1 MRLGSSPLFRFF
13 IGMIDIS
20 LLLMTYVYIVHRSH
34 AHRSR
39 DAVPLPSPPPIAVIM
54 IETSVGRG
62 ALWSALLQTGNSH
75 HASVFLS
82 LDIRG
87 PNDLVARSSE
97 VLSKGVQKTELESI
111 LAFLTPQTPVV
122 VSGRQDHPTLVQH
135 GGKASLTLA
144 LAAAQPNQRK
154 RALEDLDRDVLA
166 RSTKPANDSRLKTF
180 MALCGAWEVQAF
192 PLNPVCIRSVGAS
205 FKAGCYR
212 SAGIYFQTA
221 ISHQL
226 RVMGLPVSPYIRSL
240 IKDVVRS
247 VRRGLGPATLKFG
260 FDLAVLAKMVDATDS
275 RPFSFDHIPH
285 VVDLMI
291 ISCWFMLR
299 EIEVSAARDS
309 HLTIQ
314 GEVVQLMV
322 PVHKT
327 NTMGSLTTRVLQC
340 ACGVREHPLCPWHT
354 AERHL
359 IRLSSHSSR
368 RPGGYLP
375 LFPQSSGASITK
387 HLLVQAVR
395 RVLSSG
401 GIETTLKDDSGREID
416 KFGGHCLRVAGAQF
430 LAAAGV
436 QLPLIQLLGRWSSSA
451 VERYVQNAPL
461 SIVPQ
466 IPTEILRA
474 QEDESAPLSSS
485 FRSAVGPAPSTPAPP
500 TQRDWPDVQPFNR
513 AGHGFISDPAESQQ
527 HQAQLVA
534 QKGMIDHLQEA
545 VRNIQKALCPPDE
558 ILVLRPRSSVVHRS
572 RCDES
577 QNPPVSWRTV
587 CGWRYGCTR
596 FFRVATLG
604 DTHRFCKKC
613 FDRHETPEQGVS
625 DDSDD
630 NSSSSDSGSSS
641 SDPSS

>member
-1 MRLGSSPLFRFF
+1 
-13 IGMIDIS
+13 
-20 LLLMTYVYIVHRSH
+20 
-34 AHRSR
+34 
-39 DAVPLPSPPPIAVIM
+39 M

-62 ALWSALLQTGNSH
+62 AIWSALLQTGTSH
-75 HASVFLS
+75 HAPVFLS

-87 PNDLVARSSE
+87 PNDLVARTEE
-97 VLSKGVQKTELESI
+97 VLAKGIRKTELEAI
-111 LAFLTPQTPVV
+111 LAALTPPTPVAV
-122 VSGRQDHPTLVQH
+122 AGRADHPTLVLH

-154 RALEDLDRDVLA
+154 RALEDLDRDILA

-192 PLNPVCIRSVGAS
+192 PLNPVCIRCVGAS

-226 RVMGLPVSPYIRSL
+226 RMMGLPISPFIRSL
-240 IKDVVRS
+240 IRDVVRS

-260 FDLAVLAKMVDATDS
+260 FDLAALAKLVDTTDS
-275 RPFSFDHIPH
+275 RPFSVDHISH
-285 VVDLMI
+285 VADLMI
-291 ISCWFMLR
+291 VSCWYMLR
-299 EIEVSAARDS
+299 EIEISAARDS
-309 HLTIQ
+309 HLSLQ

-327 NTMGSLTTRVLQC
+327 NTMGSLTTRILQC

-359 IRLSSHSSR
+359 IRLASHPHR
-368 RPGGYLP
+368 RAGGYLP
-375 LFPQSSGASITK
+375 LFPQSNGASITK

-395 RVLSSG
+395 RTLSVAG
-401 GIETTLKDDSGREID
+401 LETILRDDTGRDIE
-416 KFGGHCLRVAGAQF
+416 KFGGHCMRVAGAQF

-466 IPTEILRA
+466 IPVEILKNH
-474 QEDESAPLSSS
+474 EDVEPHSASRLQSS
-485 FRSAVGPAPSTPAPP
+485 VGLAPATPAPAPSLEGLHG
-500 TQRDWPDVQPFNR
+500 QPSQSDGPR
-513 AGHGFISDPAESQQ
+513 FISEPTEGKQQ
-527 HQAQLVA
+527 RAQLA
-534 QKGMIDHLQEA
+534 THRRLIENMQDAIKD
-545 VRNIQKALCPPDE
+545 IQRAICPPDE
-558 ILVLRPRSSVVHRS
+558 VLVLRPRSSVVHRS
-572 RCDES
+572 KCDER
-577 QNPPVSWRTV
+577 QNPPTSWRTV

-604 DTHRFCKKC
+604 DTHRVCKKC
-613 FDRHETPEQGVS
+613 FDAQEAPEPGVS
-625 DDSDD
+625 DDSD
-630 NSSSSDSGSSS
+630 NESSSSDSGSSS
-641 SDPSS
+641 SDPST